1 MTRLFFNG
9 HTYEF
14 VAAARTWQDAS
25 SYAQGQ
31 GGHLAV
37 ITSAA
42 ENNAIIQAALADT
55 SLVSSAPTANDGGG
69 AKYLWLGATDLVVEG
84 RFAWV
89 TGESFSLYSAWAAG
103 PLGREPDDYGGQQ
116 DALAMALEVYPRP
129 SGGIGSAGLWNDL
142 NERDTLFSIIEYD
155 ELRGT
160 NASETIQAGA
170 GADTVRGLGG
180 DDTLDGGAG
189 IDTLALSGS
198 KADYSITFKSS
209 GVYKITDNRTGSP
222 DGDDTLTN
230 FEVVN
235 YNGALFPFLSSIAS
249 SVRSGFQSALRQDPY
264 ANFSSTNPVAS
275 GASAGDFNSLIKTAE
290 VSGFSLQQ
298 AQAKVIELAR
308 QTTSVATIAYEFF
321 TGSTPSSA
329 GLDYLVSP
337 TGVNANNLNSAY
349 YQNFGLENRYINF
362 AVNLGKNGEG
372 KAAFAAGYS
381 SLSLFDATRKAYT
394 TLFGSTPSD
403 TKLHALLDPTFAV
416 NGTTMTRS
424 DYFAYYGGD
433 GPNGIGTKAAMV
445 GWLMSEAV
453 KADVGIYATANDLYL
468 TDLANGKS
476 VYAVD
481 LVGVYHGTPFI
492 ST

>member
-1 MTRLFFNG
+1 MTIINYYVDANQVSNAFAL
-9 HTYEF
+9 
-14 VAAARTWQDAS
+14 VAAVGT
-25 SYAQGQ
+25 
-31 GGHLAV
+31 V
-37 ITSAA
+37 
-42 ENNAIIQAALADT
+42 
-55 SLVSSAPTANDGGG
+55 
-69 AKYLWLGATDLVVEG
+69 
-84 RFAWV
+84 
-89 TGESFSLYSAWAAG
+89 
-103 PLGREPDDYGGQQ
+103 YGKTTVYTNE
-116 DALAMALEVYPRP
+116 LEVSTGAFVEKYFGSFFYNS
-129 SGGIGSAGLWNDL
+129 SGSISGAYNEYMAVYNGTPIFALSGFNLNISTMQNGTSVNDMMGGLDRYIGSNTF
-142 NERDTLFSIIEYD
+142 DTIKVINNIPS
-155 ELRGT
+155 
-160 NASETIQAGA
+160 
-170 GADTVRGLGG
+170 TVIGFGG
-180 DDTLDGGAG
+180 DDKIVGNGSADNLSGDDGNDTIDGGAG
-189 IDTLALSGS
+189 NDTIDGGRGNDNLDGGSGIDTLVLSGS
-198 KADYSITFKSS
+198 LTDYSINFKSS
-209 GVYKITDNRTGSP
+209 GVYTVTDNRVGSP
-222 DGDDTLTN
+222 DGTDTVTN
-230 FEVVN
+230 FELIN
-235 YNGALFPFLSSIAS
+235 YKNGLYYFFSSIS
-249 SVRSGFQSALRQDPY
+249 SWVSLGFTSALRQDPY
-264 ANFSSTNPVAS
+264 ANSSSSNPFPS
-275 GASAGDFNSLIKTAE
+275 GSAAAAFNALVKTAE
-290 VSGFSLQQ
+290 VSGFSVQQ

-321 TGSTPSSA
+321 THSTPSSA

-481 LVGVYHGTPFI
+481 LVGVYHGTSFI
-492 ST
+492 SG

>member
-1 MTRLFFNG
+1 LAWLKQVFG
-9 HTYEF
+9 PETYTWSNNLGIAYKTTIENVKAGSGNDTVLGND
-14 VAAARTWQDAS
+14 VANNLS
-25 SYAQGQ
+25 
-31 GGHLAV
+31 GGAG
-37 ITSAA
+37 
-42 ENNAIIQAALADT
+42 NDT
-55 SLVSSAPTANDGGG
+55 IDGG
-69 AKYLWLGATDLVVEG
+69 
-84 RFAWV
+84 
-89 TGESFSLYSAWAAG
+89 AG
-103 PLGREPDDYGGQQ
+103 NDTIDGG
-116 DALAMALEVYPRP
+116 
-129 SGGIGSAGLWNDL
+129 
-142 NERDTLFSIIEYD
+142 
-155 ELRGT
+155 
-160 NASETIQAGA
+160 
-170 GADTVRGLGG
+170 GG
-180 DDTLDGGAG
+180 DDTLNGGSG
-189 IDTLALSGS
+189 IDTLVLSGS
-198 KADYSITFKSS
+198 YTDYDITFKSS
-209 GVYKITDNRTGSP
+209 GVYKVKDNRAGSP
-222 DGDDTLTN
+222 DGTDTVTN
-230 FEVVN
+230 FEFTN
-235 YNGALFPFLSSIAS
+235 ANGALYYFASSIAAW
-249 SVRSGFQSALRQDPY
+249 VISGFQSVLRQDPY
-264 ANFSSTNPVAS
+264 ANSSISNPFPS
-275 GASAGDFNSLIKTAE
+275 GSAAAAFNALVKTAE
-290 VSGFSLQQ
+290 VSGFSVQQ

-321 TGSTPSSA
+321 TGLTPRSA

-337 TGVNANNLNSAY
+337 TGGNANNLNSAY

-362 AVNLGKNGEG
+362 AVNLGKIGEG

-403 TKLHALLDPTFAV
+403 TKLHALLDPTFAL

-492 ST
+492 SG